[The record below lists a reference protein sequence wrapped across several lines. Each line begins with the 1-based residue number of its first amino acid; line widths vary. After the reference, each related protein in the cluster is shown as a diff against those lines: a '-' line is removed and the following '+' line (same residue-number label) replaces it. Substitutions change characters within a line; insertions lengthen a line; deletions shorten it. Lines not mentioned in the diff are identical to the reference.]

1 MTDNHNV
8 EHIAI
13 IMDGNGRWAKKQ
25 GLPRSMGHKKGAEI
39 VKEIAKAANE
49 KGVKFLTLYAFSTEN
64 WGRPKDEVDTLMSL
78 LRQYL
83 KTDLSE
89 LKKNNIRIRFIGER
103 NMLDADI
110 VQNMHRLERETQDN
124 TGMCLCLA
132 ISYGARQEILQ
143 AAQKLAALVK
153 NGDLSESD
161 VDIQNFSAML
171 YTHEMSDPDIVIR
184 TSGEQRISNF
194 LLWQA
199 AYAEFFFTKTLWPD
213 FSAQELDDIIEQFKS
228 RERRYGKI

>member
-1 MTDNHNV
+1 
-8 EHIAI
+8 
-13 IMDGNGRWAKKQ
+13 
-25 GLPRSMGHKKGAEI
+25 
-39 VKEIAKAANE
+39 
-49 KGVKFLTLYAFSTEN
+49 
-64 WGRPKDEVDTLMSL
+64 
-78 LRQYL
+78 
-83 KTDLSE
+83 
-89 LKKNNIRIRFIGER
+89 
-103 NMLDADI
+103 MLDADI

-171 YTHEMSDPDIVIR
+171 YTYEMPDPDIVIR